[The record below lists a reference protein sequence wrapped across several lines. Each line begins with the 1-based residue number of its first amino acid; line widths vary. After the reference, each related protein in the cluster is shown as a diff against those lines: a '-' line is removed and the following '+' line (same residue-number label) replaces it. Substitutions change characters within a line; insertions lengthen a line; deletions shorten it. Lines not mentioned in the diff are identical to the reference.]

1 MGFTEPGSGLPGP
14 GSGLLEPSLGS
25 TGPGSGLPG
34 PGLGLPGPG
43 LGFPGPGLGLP
54 GPGSG
59 LGGGMEG
66 WMDGWTDRDLEKI
79 ALCGIIGH
87 RPLPGRCPKVR
98 SCDFYVPSG
107 LLVLEKTIFATRLQF
122 LGPTQ
127 RPPLADSVFGPK
139 TAIFLPRTV
148 ISNTKADI
156 SIIQEKNRQHA
167 D

>member
-1 MGFTEPGSGLPGP
+1 MDGQIDR
-14 GSGLLEPSLGS
+14 
-25 TGPGSGLPG
+25 
-34 PGLGLPGPG
+34 
-43 LGFPGPGLGLP
+43 
-54 GPGSG
+54 
-59 LGGGMEG
+59 
-66 WMDGWTDRDLEKI
+66 WMDGQKDGYLEKI

-122 LGPTQ
+122 LGLTQ
-127 RPPLADSVFGPK
+127 RRPLADSVFGPK